1 MRTFLIFLTLVALSF
16 QSCGTVKVVNTWTAE
31 GDAVANFKQKNIL
44 VIARTNNNTGRT
56 AFETAIA
63 KQLNANGI
71 KATESFKKIPT
82 LHTEVEMT
90 EERMNSILS
99 MIESEGFNGI
109 VITTVKDTEQVTQT
123 NTSGV
128 YMGAGYGGYPGYYG
142 GFNSY
147 YGSRYAYGPYYSG
160 YGGYMPTSSTT
171 STYNNYVLET
181 VGYSLDEPKE
191 NQLVF
196 VVTSKLS
203 DPSDAYKTA
212 DEYVEKIV
220 DAFNK

>member
-1 MRTFLIFLTLVALSF
+1 MRTFLIFLTLVALTF
-16 QSCGTVKVVNTWTAE
+16 QSCGSVKVLNTWKAE
-31 GDAVANFKQKNIL
+31 GDAVAKFKQKNVL
-44 VIARTNNNTGRT
+44 VIARTNNNTART
-56 AFETAIA
+56 AFESAIA
-63 KQLNANGI
+63 KQLNSKGI

-82 LHTEVEMT
+82 LHTEVEMS
-90 EERMNSILS
+90 EERMNRILS
-99 MIESEGFNGI
+99 MIESEGYTGI

-128 YMGAGYGGYPGYYG
+128 YMGVGYGYPGYYG

-147 YGSRYAYGPYYSG
+147 YGNPYAYGSYYSG
-160 YGGYMPTSSTT
+160 FGGYMPTSSTT

-181 VGYSLDEPKE
+181 VGYSLDEPEE

-220 DAFNK
+220 KAFAD

>member
-16 QSCGTVKVVNTWTAE
+16 QGCGTVKVINTWTAE

-44 VIARTNNNTGRT
+44 VIARTNNNTART

-63 KQLNANGI
+63 KQFNSNGI

-82 LHTEVEMT
+82 LHTEVEMS
-90 EERMNSILS
+90 EERMNRILS
-99 MIESEGFNGI
+99 MVESEGYNGI

-123 NTSGV
+123 NSSGV
-128 YMGAGYGGYPGYYG
+128 YMGVGYGGYPGYYG

-147 YGSRYAYGPYYSG
+147 YMNPYAYGPYYSG
-160 YGGYMPTSSTT
+160 FGGYMPMSSTT

-220 DAFNK
+220 AAFNK

>member
-1 MRTFLIFLTLVALSF
+1 MRTFLTFIALLALSF
-16 QSCGTVKVVNTWTAE
+16 QSCSTVKVLNTWAAE

-44 VIARTNNNTGRT
+44 VIARTNNNTART
-56 AFETAIA
+56 AFESEIA
-63 KQLNANGI
+63 KSMTARGM
-71 KATESFKKIPT
+71 KATESFKKVPT
-82 LHTEVEMT
+82 LHAEVEMSD
-90 EERMNSILS
+90 ERMNKVLS
-99 MIESEGFNGI
+99 MIESGGFNGI
-109 VITTVKDTEQVTQT
+109 VITTVKEKEQVTQT

-147 YGSRYAYGPYYSG
+147 YGNPYAYGSYYSG
-160 YGGYMPTSSTT
+160 FGGYAPTSSTT
-171 STYNNYVLET
+171 STYNNYVLES

-196 VVTSKLS
+196 VVTSSLS

-212 DEYVEKIV
+212 EEYVDKIV
-220 DAFNK
+220 KAFAE

>member
-1 MRTFLIFLTLVALSF
+1 MRTFLIFLTFVALSF
-16 QSCGTVKVVNTWTAE
+16 QSCSTVKVLNTWKAE
-31 GDAVANFKQKNIL
+31 GDAVPNFKQKNVL
-44 VIARTNNNTGRT
+44 VIARTNNNTART

-63 KQLNANGI
+63 KQLNAKGI

-82 LHTEVEMT
+82 LHAEVEMSD
-90 EERMNSILS
+90 ERMNQILS
-99 MIESEGFNGI
+99 MIESEGFNAI

-128 YMGAGYGGYPGYYG
+128 YMGAGYGYPGYYG

-147 YGSRYAYGPYYSG
+147 YGNPYAYGPYYSG
-160 YGGYMPTSSTT
+160 FGGYMPTSSTT

-181 VGYSLDEPKE
+181 VGYSLDEPE
-191 NQLVF
+191 DNQLVF

-220 DAFNK
+220 KAFAD

>member
-1 MRTFLIFLTLVALSF
+1 MRTFLIFLSLVALTL
-16 QSCGTVKVVNTWTAE
+16 QSCGSVKVLNTWQAE

-44 VIARTNNNTGRT
+44 VIARTNNNTART
-56 AFETAIA
+56 AFESEIA
-63 KQLNANGI
+63 KRMNARGM

-82 LHTEVEMT
+82 LHAEVEMSD
-90 EERMNSILS
+90 ERLNQVLS
-99 MIESEGFNGI
+99 MIQSEGYNGI
-109 VITTVKDTEQVTQT
+109 VITTIKDKEQVTQT

-147 YGSRYAYGPYYSG
+147 YGNPYAYGSYYSG
-160 YGGYMPTSSTT
+160 FGGYMPTSSTT

-203 DPSDAYKTA
+203 DPNDAYKTA
-212 DEYVEKIV
+212 EEYVDEIV
-220 DAFNK
+220 KAFAE

>member
-16 QSCGTVKVVNTWTAE
+16 QGCGTVKVVNTWTAE

-44 VIARTNNNTGRT
+44 VIARTNNNTART

-63 KQLNANGI
+63 KQFNSNGI

-82 LHTEVEMT
+82 LHTEVEMS
-90 EERMNSILS
+90 EERMNKILS
-99 MIESEGFNGI
+99 MVESEGYNGI

-123 NTSGV
+123 NSSGV
-128 YMGAGYGGYPGYYG
+128 YMGVGYGGYPGYYG

-147 YGSRYAYGPYYSG
+147 YMNPYAYGPYYSG
-160 YGGYMPTSSTT
+160 FGGYMPMSSTT

-220 DAFNK
+220 AAFNK

>member
-1 MRTFLIFLTLVALSF
+1 MRTFLIFLTVVALTF
-16 QSCGTVKVVNTWTAE
+16 QSCGTVKVQSTWTAE
-31 GDAVANFKQKNIL
+31 DPIVAKFKQKNIL
-44 VIARTNNNTGRT
+44 VIARTSDNTART

-63 KQLNANGI
+63 KELNATGS

-82 LHTEVEMT
+82 LHTEVEMS
-90 EERMNSILS
+90 EERMNMILS

-109 VITTVKDTEQVTQT
+109 VITTVKDMEQVTQT

-181 VGYSLDEPKE
+181 VGYSLDEPE
-191 NQLVF
+191 ESQLVF

-203 DPSDAYKTA
+203 DPSNDYKTA

-220 DAFNK
+220 KAFNK